1 MKLKNNFFIL
11 ILDVKSAG
19 GFDETVYFAC
29 TEGIFQVKY
38 KFNSIDSVFGVML
51 ITTKVNFHV
60 SIFKKNK
67 ENNNL
72 VMLRIPL
79 NIWG

>member
-1 MKLKNNFFIL
+1 MERRKGATKKMDQLFEIEEQFFIL

-67 ENNNL
+67 K
-72 VMLRIPL
+72 
-79 NIWG
+79 